1 MVSYLDQ
8 LDAGGV
14 PPDRRILA
22 ALGPRALR
30 LAAERTLGTHPY
42 LTVPDHTRAARQ
54 LLGPGAVIAPEH
66 KVVLDTDPGR
76 ARATGRAFVSDP
88 YLKLSNYT
96 TNLRRHGYTDADID
110 DGGSD
115 RLIDAL
121 VLHGSPDIIAAGLR
135 SHLDAGGRT
144 TSRSRSSPAPATT
157 PYRPTG
163 TSPAC
168 CYDLPP
174 KGRPCANAVR
184 RQPRPGRLG
193 GAKTPAADG
202 GKSPVPASGS
212 GAGHAFSRPSRCA
225 SHHSQP
231 SASTGRT
238 SARVPAPGSRRL
250 ARSTPSVHLSG
261 GHPRRTTA
269 APNGRVRAPAASS
282 ALTVRARD
290 AHRALPE
297 RRHPVPP
304 QDRHITRSL
313 TPVLSAYLS
322 GHGSMINGNVLS

>member
-135 SHLDAGGRT
+135 SHLDAGGKPRRDPGPHQHRQRPHTGLPAPRPHAAMTYRQRDGPALMPSAGNRGPAGSAEPRRRPRT
-144 TSRSRSSPAPATT
+144 VASLPYRPAAAELVTPSADRAAAPATT
-157 PYRPTG
+157 HSRP
-163 TSPAC
+163 
-168 CYDLPP
+168 
-174 KGRPCANAVR
+174 
-184 RQPRPGRLG
+184 RQP
-193 GAKTPAADG
+193 AA
-202 GKSPVPASGS
+202 
-212 GAGHAFSRPSRCA
+212 
-225 SHHSQP
+225 
-231 SASTGRT
+231 
-238 SARVPAPGSRRL
+238 
-250 ARSTPSVHLSG
+250 
-261 GHPRRTTA
+261 
-269 APNGRVRAPAASS
+269 RAPAY
-282 ALTVRARD
+282 
-290 AHRALPE
+290 LP
-297 RRHPVPP
+297 PGPGGSP
-304 QDRHITRSL
+304 DRPHLCT
-313 TPVLSAYLS
+313 
-322 GHGSMINGNVLS
+322 